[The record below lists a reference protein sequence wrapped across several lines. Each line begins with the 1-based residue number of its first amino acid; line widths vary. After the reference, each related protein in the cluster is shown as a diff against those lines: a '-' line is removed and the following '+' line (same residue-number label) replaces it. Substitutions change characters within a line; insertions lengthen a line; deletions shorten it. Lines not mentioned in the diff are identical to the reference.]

1 MNWLALAL
9 ARLPIDEPP
18 AVFPVIPP
26 VAVVDQVPPS
36 PRPVDTLAAN
46 EVLVLALT
54 QRIALIAVPEG
65 LVEIEETQQ
74 DPGAS
79 TVIRGHFPG
88 GGGKVERRRYEAPFL
103 YEVTALAAGS
113 VELIA
118 VPIGLTD
125 PTQIQRQRITLSGG
139 AGPTPPGPSPV
150 TPPRPVGPVS
160 TELRV
165 LLLLDQS
172 DSVEAQAAASAVPVL
187 QWLDANCTQAD
198 GRAEWRRWDRS
209 AVQAS
214 LAGAP
219 PIFEKLYKETQPK
232 LLDGPQ
238 VVIAR
243 GADVSIVEISD
254 REQLLAA
261 LKTAKGQ

>member
-1 MNWLALAL
+1 MNSLVLALAL
-9 ARLPIDEPP
+9 LPIDDPL
-18 AVFPVIPP
+18 AVFPVMPP
-26 VAVVDQVPPS
+26 AVVVDQVPPS

-46 EVLVLALT
+46 EVLVLALS

-65 LVEIEETQQ
+65 LVDIEETQQ

-79 TVIRGHFPG
+79 TVIRGQFPG
-88 GGGKVERRRYEAPFL
+88 GGGRLERRRFEAPFL
-103 YEVTALAAGS
+103 YEVTAKSTGS

-118 VPIGLTD
+118 VPIGLSD

-139 AGPTPPGPSPV
+139 VRPTPLGPSPV
-150 TPPRPVGPVS
+150 TPPAPVGPNAA
-160 TELRV
+160 ELRV

-187 QWLDANCTQAD
+187 QWLDANCLQVE
-198 GRAEWRRWDRS
+198 GRAQWRRWDRS
-209 AVQAS
+209 AVEAS

-219 PIFEKLYKETQPK
+219 PIFEKLYKEIRPK
-232 LLDGPQ
+232 LPDGPQ
-238 VVIAR
+238 AVICR
-243 GADVSIVEISD
+243 GAEVSIIEIRD

>member
-1 MNWLALAL
+1 MNWLLLAL
-9 ARLPIDEPP
+9 VSLPIDEPL

-26 VAVVDQVPPS
+26 AVVVDQVPPS
-36 PRPVDTLAAN
+36 PRPVDTLAAD

-74 DPGAS
+74 APGVS

-88 GGGKVERRRYEAPFL
+88 GGGKVERRKFEAPFL
-103 YEVTALAAGS
+103 YEVTAKSTGS

-118 VPIGLTD
+118 VPIGLAD
-125 PTQIQRQRITLSGG
+125 PTQIQRQRIALTSGVR
-139 AGPTPPGPSPV
+139 PEPPGPSPV
-150 TPPRPVGPVS
+150 TPPKPVGPVS

-219 PIFEKLYKETQPK
+219 PIFEKLFREVQPK

-238 VVIAR
+238 AVIAR
-243 GADVSIVEISD
+243 GAEVSIVEISD

>member
-1 MNWLALAL
+1 MNWLLLAL
-9 ARLPIDEPP
+9 AFFPIDEPP
-18 AVFPVIPP
+18 AVFPVLPP

-36 PRPVDTLAAN
+36 PQPVDTLAAN

-74 DPGAS
+74 APGAS

-88 GGGKVERRRYEAPFL
+88 GGGKVERRKFEAPFL
-103 YEVTALAAGS
+103 YEITAKSTGS

-118 VPIGLTD
+118 VPIGLSD
-125 PTQIQRQRITLSGG
+125 PTQIQRQRIALSGG

-238 VVIAR
+238 AVIAR
-243 GADVSIVEISD
+243 GADVSIIEISD

-261 LKTAKGQ
+261 LKNAKGQ

>member
-9 ARLPIDEPP
+9 ALLPIDDPP
-18 AVFPVIPP
+18 AVFPAIPP
-26 VAVVDQVPPS
+26 AVVVDQTPQPQ
-36 PRPVDTLAAN
+36 PIDKLAAD
-46 EVLVLALT
+46 EVLVLALS
-54 QRIALIAVPEG
+54 QRIALIAVPDG

-74 DPGAS
+74 APGAS

-103 YEVTALAAGS
+103 YEVTAKSTGS

-118 VPIGLTD
+118 VPIGLSD
-125 PTQIQRQRITLSGG
+125 PTQIQRQRITLSGRV
-139 AGPTPPGPSPV
+139 GPTPPGPSPI

-209 AVQAS
+209 AVEAS

-219 PIFEKLYKETQPK
+219 PIFEKLYKEIRPK
-232 LLDGPQ
+232 LPDGPQ
-238 VVIAR
+238 AVIAR

>member
-9 ARLPIDEPP
+9 ALLPIDDPLAVFPAAPP
-18 AVFPVIPP
+18 AV
-26 VAVVDQVPPS
+26 VVDQTPQPQ
-36 PRPVDTLAAN
+36 PIDKLAAD
-46 EVLVLALT
+46 EVLVLALP
-54 QRIALIAVPEG
+54 QRIALVSVPEG

-74 DPGAS
+74 EPGAS
-79 TVIRGHFPG
+79 IIIRSRFA
-88 GGGKVERRRYEAPFL
+88 GGKGAVERRKFEAPFI
-103 YEVTALAAGS
+103 YEITAKAAGS

-125 PTQIQRQRITLSGG
+125 PTQIQRQRITLTAGG
-139 AGPTPPGPSPV
+139 ALPDVPTPV
-150 TPPRPVGPVS
+150 TPPKPVGPVA

-172 DSVEAQAAASAVPVL
+172 DTVEAQAAASAVPVL
-187 QWLDANCTQAD
+187 QWLDANCEQVA

-209 AVQAS
+209 AVEAS

-219 PIFEKLYKETQPK
+219 PIFEKLYKEIRPK
-232 LLDGPQ
+232 LPDGPQ
-238 VVIAR
+238 AVIAR
-243 GADVSIVEISD
+243 GAEVSIVEIRD

>member
-9 ARLPIDEPP
+9 AFLPIDDPLAVFPAAPP
-18 AVFPVIPP
+18 AVV
-26 VAVVDQVPPS
+26 VVDQTPQPQ
-36 PRPVDTLAAN
+36 PIDKLAAD
-46 EVLVLALT
+46 EVLVLALP
-54 QRIALIAVPEG
+54 QRIALVSVPEG

-74 DPGAS
+74 EPGAS
-79 TVIRGHFPG
+79 IIIRSRFA
-88 GGGKVERRRYEAPFL
+88 GGKGAVERRKFEAPFI
-103 YEVTALAAGS
+103 YEITAKSTGS

-125 PTQIQRQRITLSGG
+125 PTQIQRQRITLTAGG
-139 AGPTPPGPSPV
+139 ALPDVPTPV
-150 TPPRPVGPVS
+150 TPPKPVGPVA

-209 AVQAS
+209 AVEAS

-219 PIFEKLYKETQPK
+219 PIFEKLYKEIRPK
-232 LLDGPQ
+232 LPDGPQ
-238 VVIAR
+238 AVIAR
-243 GADVSIVEISD
+243 GAEVSIVEIRD

>member
-9 ARLPIDEPP
+9 ALLPIDEPP
-18 AVFPVIPP
+18 AVFPVLPP

-36 PRPVDTLAAN
+36 PRPVDTLSAN

-74 DPGAS
+74 APGAS

-88 GGGKVERRRYEAPFL
+88 GGGKVERRKFEAPFL
-103 YEVTALAAGS
+103 YEVTAKSTGS

-238 VVIAR
+238 AVIAR
-243 GADVSIVEISD
+243 GADVSIIEISD